1 MKWIE
6 TVVVI
11 ESDNPEIA
19 LDLVSGLFM
28 EFCLQGVVI
37 EEPGRDP
44 FADWGEDAVDSPD
57 RYAVKGYFPKDDKS
71 EIRLDEVRERLAA
84 LSGIGEFSYTTE
96 YTEVD
101 EEDWAESW
109 KEFFWPEK
117 ISEHIVIKPTWREY
131 EPADDEIII
140 EIDPGMAFGTGA
152 HPTTALCIRMLEKHL
167 HEGDTVLDVGTGS
180 GILLAASAKLGA
192 GFMHGIDIDDVA
204 VIVAR
209 ENLVLNKVHEDRFL
223 VEAGDLVDKISR
235 EYDVAVANILAEV
248 VVRLLDNLPARV
260 RKEGLMIFSG
270 IITEKMGMVTEKI
283 ESVGL
288 EIAEI
293 MEDGGWVAICARK
306 GR

>member
-6 TVVVI
+6 TVVI
-11 ESDNPEIA
+11 IKSESPEMA

-44 FADWGEDAVDSPD
+44 FADWGEDAIESSD
-57 RYAVKGYFPKDDKS
+57 RYAVKGYFPKDDKA
-71 EIRLDEVRERLAA
+71 ELRLDEVRERLAG
-84 LSGIGEFSYTTE
+84 LSEIGEFSYDIE

-117 ISEHIVIKPTWREY
+117 ISERIVVKPTWREY
-131 EPADDEIII
+131 EAQGDDIII

-167 HEGDTVLDVGTGS
+167 KAGDSVLDVGTGS

-192 GFMHGIDIDDVA
+192 GFLHGTDIDDVA

-209 ENLVLNKVHEDRFL
+209 ENLFLNKVPETSFL

-235 EYDVAVANILAEV
+235 QYDVAVANILAEV

-260 RKEGLMIFSG
+260 KNGGLMIFSG
-270 IITEKMGMVTEKI
+270 IITERMEMVLEKI
-283 ESVGL
+283 RTVGL
-288 EIAEI
+288 EVLEI
-293 MEDGGWVAICARK
+293 MEDGGWVAICAK
-306 GR
+306 KS

>member
-6 TVVVI
+6 TVVI
-11 ESDNPEIA
+11 IKSESPEMA

-44 FADWGEDAVDSPD
+44 FADWGEDAIESSD
-57 RYAVKGYFPKDDKS
+57 RYAVKGYFPKDDKADL
-71 EIRLDEVRERLAA
+71 RLDEVRERLAG
-84 LSGIGEFSYTTE
+84 LSEIGEFSYEIE

-117 ISEHIVIKPTWREY
+117 ISERIVVKPTWREY
-131 EPADDEIII
+131 EAQGDDIII

-167 HEGDTVLDVGTGS
+167 KADDSILDVGTGS

-192 GFMHGIDIDDVA
+192 GFLHGTDIDDVA

-209 ENLVLNKVHEDRFL
+209 ENLLLNKVPETSFL

-235 EYDVAVANILAEV
+235 QYDVAVANILAEV

-260 RKEGLMIFSG
+260 KDGGLMIFSG
-270 IITEKMGMVTEKI
+270 IITERMEMVLEKI
-283 ESVGL
+283 RTVGL
-288 EIAEI
+288 EVIEV
-293 MEDGGWVAICARK
+293 MEDGGWVAICAK
-306 GR
+306 KS

>member
-6 TVVVI
+6 TVVI
-11 ESDNPEIA
+11 IKSESPEIA

-28 EFCLQGVVI
+28 EYCLQGVVI

-44 FADWGEDAVDSPD
+44 FADWGEDALDASD
-57 RYAVKGYFPKDDKS
+57 RYAVKGYFPKDDKADL
-71 EIRLDEVRERLAA
+71 RLDEVRERLSS
-84 LSGIGEFSYTTE
+84 LSEIGEFSYDIE

-117 ISEHIVIKPTWREY
+117 ISERIVVKPTWREY
-131 EPADDEIII
+131 EPQGDDIII

-167 HEGDTVLDVGTGS
+167 KSGYSVLDVGTGS

-192 GFMHGIDIDDVA
+192 GFLHGIDIDDVA
-204 VIVAR
+204 VIVAK
-209 ENLVLNKVHEDRFL
+209 ENLLLNKVSEDSFL

-235 EYDVAVANILAEV
+235 QYDVAVANILAEV

-260 RKEGLMIFSG
+260 KNGGMMIFSG
-270 IITEKMGMVTEKI
+270 IITERMEMVLEKI
-283 ESVGL
+283 SAVGL
-288 EIAEI
+288 EVLEV
-293 MEDGGWVAICARK
+293 MEDGGWVAICAK
-306 GR
+306 KS

>member
-11 ESDNPEIA
+11 KSETPEVA

-44 FADWGEDAVDSPD
+44 FADWGEDAVDTPD
-57 RYAVKGYFPKDDKS
+57 RHAVKGYFPKDDKA
-71 EIRLDEVRERLAA
+71 EIRLDEVRDRLRD
-84 LSGIGEFSYTTE
+84 LSEIGDFSYDTE

-117 ISEHIVIKPTWREY
+117 VSDHIVVKPTWREY
-131 EPADDEIII
+131 EPAEDEIII

-152 HPTTALCIRMLEKHL
+152 HPTTTLCIRMLEKYL
-167 HEGDTVLDVGTGS
+167 KKGDSVLDVGTGS

-192 GFMHGIDIDDVA
+192 GFLHGTDIDDVA
-204 VIVAR
+204 VIVAKD
-209 ENLVLNKVHEDRFL
+209 NLLLNRVPESMFL
-223 VEAGDLVDKISR
+223 VEAGDLVDKIER
-235 EYDVAVANILAEV
+235 VYDVAVANILAEV

-260 RKEGLMIFSG
+260 KGSGLMVFSG
-270 IITEKMGMVTEKI
+270 IITERMEMVLDKI
-283 ESVGL
+283 KAVGL
-288 EIAEI
+288 ETLEV
-293 MEDGGWVAICARK
+293 MEDGGWVSICARK
-306 GR
+306 P

>member
-6 TVVVI
+6 TVVI
-11 ESDNPEIA
+11 IKSESPEMA

-44 FADWGEDAVDSPD
+44 FADWGEDAIESSD
-57 RYAVKGYFPKDDKS
+57 RYAVKGYFPKDDKA
-71 EIRLDEVRERLAA
+71 ELRLDEVRERLAG
-84 LSGIGEFSYTTE
+84 LSEIGEFSYDIE

-117 ISEHIVIKPTWREY
+117 ISERIVVKPTWREY
-131 EPADDEIII
+131 EAQGDDIII

-152 HPTTALCIRMLEKHL
+152 HPTTALCIRMLEKYL
-167 HEGDTVLDVGTGS
+167 KAGDSILDVGTGS

-192 GFMHGIDIDDVA
+192 GFLHGTDIDDVA

-209 ENLVLNKVHEDRFL
+209 ENLLLNKVPETSFL

-235 EYDVAVANILAEV
+235 QYDVAVANILAEV

-260 RKEGLMIFSG
+260 KDGGLMIFSG
-270 IITEKMGMVTEKI
+270 IITERMEMVLEKI
-283 ESVGL
+283 RTVGL
-288 EIAEI
+288 EVLEI
-293 MEDGGWVAICARK
+293 MEDGGWVAICAK
-306 GR
+306 KS

>member
-6 TVVVI
+6 TVVI
-11 ESDNPEIA
+11 IKSENPEIA

-28 EFCLQGVVI
+28 EYCLQGVVI

-44 FADWGEDAVDSPD
+44 FADWGEDAIDASD
-57 RYAVKGYFPKDDKS
+57 RYAVKGYFPKDDKAD
-71 EIRLDEVRERLAA
+71 IRLDEVRERLAD
-84 LSGIGEFSYTTE
+84 LSEIGDFSYDIE

-117 ISEHIVIKPTWREY
+117 ISERIVVKPTWREY
-131 EPADDEIII
+131 EPVGDDIII

-167 HEGDTVLDVGTGS
+167 KAGDSVLDVGTGS

-192 GFMHGIDIDDVA
+192 GFLHGTDIDDVA

-209 ENLVLNKVHEDRFL
+209 ENLLLNKVAESSFL

-235 EYDVAVANILAEV
+235 QYDVAVANILAEV

-260 RKEGLMIFSG
+260 KNGGMMIFSG
-270 IITEKMGMVTEKI
+270 IITERMEMVLEKI
-283 ESVGL
+283 RAVGL
-288 EIAEI
+288 EVLEV
-293 MEDGGWVAICARK
+293 MEDGGWVAICANK
-306 GR
+306 S